1 MFNTWCCREAGET
14 GGEREKEIEEGKV
27 PKKKEKELNASSDEE
42 ATRRRR
48 TAMPIITPRLVR
60 GRDSDQR
67 SCIDNPR
74 RRVRRSHANTIL
86 SN

>member
-1 MFNTWCCREAGET
+1 MFNTWSCREAGET

-27 PKKKEKELNASSDEE
+27 KKELNASSDDE

-48 TAMPIITPRLVR
+48 TAMPIITARLVC